1 MKTGYKVFDVM
12 TTNPVMIK
20 ETKTVKEAAE
30 KMRDESVGSLLVHD
44 DNHDF
49 KGVLTEKDLVVKL
62 IAMGENP
69 DKVKVGEKMT
79 SEDIVTVSPETDIYD
94 ALVYMKNSE
103 VRRLPVMKDGEL
115 EGIITLKDILAIEPG
130 LFDLVAEN
138 IRLRESERKMRKID

>member
-1 MKTGYKVFDVM
+1 MKTGYKVYDVM

-20 ETKTVKEAAE
+20 ETKTVKEAAK

-103 VRRLPVMKDGEL
+103 VRRLPVMKNGEL